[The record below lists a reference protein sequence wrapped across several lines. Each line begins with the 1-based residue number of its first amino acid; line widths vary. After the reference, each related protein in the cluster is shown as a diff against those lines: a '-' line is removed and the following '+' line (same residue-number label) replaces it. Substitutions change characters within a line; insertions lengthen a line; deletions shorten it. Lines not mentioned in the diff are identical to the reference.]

1 MESTDYSEILLWLAG
16 TSLAAFLVSL
26 LIFPL
31 VIIRLPVDY
40 FTRAARSSNHSL
52 RRLPLKV
59 VKNLIGGLFI
69 LTGFILLF
77 LPGQGILTM
86 ILGISLT
93 DFPGKRRL
101 QARIIR
107 TPRVSRSLN
116 WLRHRAGRAPFILP
130 EPEEPN
136 IHSFK
141 GRSTEKPD
149 TQ

>member
-1 MESTDYSEILLWLAG
+1 MESTDYSEILFWLAG
-16 TSLAAFLVSL
+16 VSVAAFFISL
-26 LIFPL
+26 LILPL

-40 FTRAARSSNHSL
+40 FTRTATRSRGSIRHM
-52 RRLPLKV
+52 PLKV
-59 VKNLIGGLFI
+59 LKNLIGGLFI

-77 LPGQGILTM
+77 LPGQGILTI

-116 WLRHRAGRAPFILP
+116 WLRHRAGRAPFTLP
-130 EPEEPN
+130 EAEKPN

-141 GRSTEKPD
+141 GRSTE
-149 TQ
+149 